1 MVGYGAGVMMPMTER
16 LLEDLIGAGG
26 GPVSVTGFNVAVVP
40 DWVFQLP
47 E

>member
-1 MVGYGAGVMMPMTER
+1 MVGYGAGVMMPETER

-26 GPVSVTGFNVAVVP
+26 GPISGTGLNVAVLP